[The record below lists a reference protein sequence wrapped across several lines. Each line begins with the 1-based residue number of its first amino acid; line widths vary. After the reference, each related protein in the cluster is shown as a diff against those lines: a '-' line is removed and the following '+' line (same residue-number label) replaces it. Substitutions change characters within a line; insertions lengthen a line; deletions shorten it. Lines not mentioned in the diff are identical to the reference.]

1 MQEEIKENLT
11 AMDNVS
17 LVREMVRLTDILI
30 EERTNQIGAQE
41 DFANAKEILAQHEAF
56 MMRDIAAAMD
66 GDGRKS
72 FANGESRAAELIV
85 RQNNDDKDGSTY
97 KKLLKQRNDAWHQ
110 MKLQEAIIEHTQN
123 ELENIRL
130 VMRL

>member
-1 MQEEIKENLT
+1 MQEEIKENMT
-11 AMDNVS
+11 AMDNKS
-17 LVREMVRLTDILI
+17 LVQEMVRLTDLLI
-30 EERTNQIGAQE
+30 EERTNQINAQE

-56 MMRDIAAAMD
+56 MMRDIAGTIENGGKKM
-66 GDGRKS
+66 
-72 FANGESRAAELIV
+72 FANPEARAAELIV
-85 RQNNDDKDGSTY
+85 RQQKDDKDGSAY